1 MHTETSETR
10 FNFTAQKFLSTNY
23 YFIHHLRDVQDDNF
37 GDKHFN
43 FDVDGYNYSILR
55 IGCYPYIKY
64 HCTKEPW
71 KDFSTENYLYKFIT
85 VLNCGLPCLLYGLA
99 AQAFIQHTDYIVDKN
114 TGQKVAIKFLLKELH
129 S

>member
-1 MHTETSETR
+1 MPS
-10 FNFTAQKFLSTNY
+10 
-23 YFIHHLRDVQDDNF
+23 
-37 GDKHFN
+37 HF
-43 FDVDGYNYSILR
+43 R

>member
-1 MHTETSETR
+1 MMEFDAGWDKEPTLKNWKSFFVNNTIS
-10 FNFTAQKFLSTNY
+10 FCAAST
-23 YFIHHLRDVQDDNF
+23 L
-37 GDKHFN
+37 
-43 FDVDGYNYSILR
+43 

-64 HCTKEPW
+64 HCTKGPW
-71 KDFSTENYLYKFIT
+71 EDFSIENRFYKFIT

-99 AQAFIQHTDYIVDKN
+99 ARTFIRHTDYIVDKN

>member
-1 MHTETSETR
+1 MLYMPS
-10 FNFTAQKFLSTNY
+10 
-23 YFIHHLRDVQDDNF
+23 
-37 GDKHFN
+37 HF
-43 FDVDGYNYSILR
+43 R

-71 KDFSTENYLYKFIT
+71 KDFSTENCLYKFIT

-114 TGQKVAIKFLLKELH
+114 TGQKVAVKFLLKELH
-129 S
+129 N